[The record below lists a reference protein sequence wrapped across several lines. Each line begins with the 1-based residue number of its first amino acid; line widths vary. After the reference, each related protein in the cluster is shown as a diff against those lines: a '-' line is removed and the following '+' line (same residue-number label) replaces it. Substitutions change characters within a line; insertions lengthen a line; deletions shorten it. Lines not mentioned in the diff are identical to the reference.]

1 MAEVWE
7 PGAKQTE
14 FSLMGKGVV
23 GFKGRAWL
31 TDRALLEGSMAA
43 EQRTEGLEREE
54 AKGGTEWEGLHHA
67 YNRRS
72 ETRGSD
78 P

>member
-1 MAEVWE
+1 
-7 PGAKQTE
+7 
-14 FSLMGKGVV
+14 
-23 GFKGRAWL
+23 
-31 TDRALLEGSMAA
+31 MAA

-67 YNRRS
+67 YDHRS
-72 ETRGSD
+72 KTRGSD